1 MVWIWQMEILWCM
14 FVIPMGGSWYNSGC
28 ITSATYVATQG
39 QFSWN
44 EDVITIRIA
53 IRLLL
58 GGLIVA
64 FVFTLA
70 FRGVLGIRNCY
81 WGAALAVHAIVAYR
95 IVKVLPFVAIQLL

>member
-58 GGLIVA
+58 GGLIVDSSSPWH
-64 FVFTLA
+64 FVECWEYET
-70 FRGVLGIRNCY
+70 
-81 WGAALAVHAIVAYR
+81 AIGE
-95 IVKVLPFVAIQLL
+95 QLLQSMPLLHIGL